1 MSDEQSDQ
9 RAAGPG
15 RRAERGV
22 APAPGRR
29 AEQSRKRRIDA
40 VVALAIV
47 LPAAVAIGL
56 GLVRDDGLPPLPT
69 SPPARAPLT
78 SSVVVCPS
86 AISEGEVSLTR
97 VPQVAGGDVSVRTA
111 PAPDGEPDLL
121 ADLPPGEDLPVVPG
135 QLTPVPDSN
144 GAVTVTGA
152 GAAAPGIVA
161 GSGER
166 IAPGECRGPSFD
178 EWFVGLGA
186 ASADRSTLELVNP
199 EAGPAVVEISLF
211 GPRGQLD
218 APDDLRSITVPGQS
232 VQAVDLSAAMPKRVD
247 FSAHLTV
254 TRGRVTAS
262 VRQTYDPL
270 GRGRVTTDFLLPQAR
285 PDTDNLLLG
294 LEPDGARQLFVHNP
308 GDDELRATVQVV
320 TADAAFTPAD
330 TEDLVVGPEQTKR
343 FALADLLPAGATKD
357 SYGVLVRTT
366 SPAAVAVRSLVE
378 DDLALFSPLP
388 SVEEPAVAVLPEG
401 AKRLLLGGA
410 ERAGLVQVSATD
422 ADGEVVA
429 EERVEVLAG
438 GVAEVALPDDA
449 VAITVQSRATPVSGT
464 VLVSG
469 AGSAPGL
476 GVVRLRDAAVYA
488 DVPVVAPE

>member
-1 MSDEQSDQ
+1 MSDEQPNEQSSE
-9 RAAGPG
+9 PG
-15 RRAERGV
+15 RRADRGA
-22 APAPGRR
+22 APAQGRR
-29 AEQSRKRRIDA
+29 AEQTRKRRIDA

-47 LPAAVAIGL
+47 LPASVAIGL
-56 GLVRDDGLPPLPT
+56 GLVQDDGLPTLPT
-69 SPPARAPLT
+69 SPPTRAQLT
-78 SSVVVCPS
+78 SSVLVCPS
-86 AISEGEVSLTR
+86 AITEGEVSLTR
-97 VPQVAGGDVSVRTA
+97 VPQVGGGDVSVRTA

-121 ADLPPGEDLPVVPG
+121 ADLPPGEDLDVVPER
-135 QLTPVPDSN
+135 LTAVPDSA
-144 GAVTVTGA
+144 GAVAVTGS
-152 GAAAPGIVA
+152 GAAAPGLVA
-161 GSGER
+161 GRGET
-166 IAPGECRGPSFD
+166 IAPAECRGPSFD

-232 VQAVDLSAAMPKRVD
+232 VQTVDLSAAMPKRVD

-262 VRQTYDPL
+262 VRQIYDPL

-285 PDTDNLLLG
+285 PATDNLLLG
-294 LEPDGARQLFVHNP
+294 LAPDGARQLFVHNP

-320 TADAAFTPAD
+320 TKDAAFTPAD
-330 TEDLVVGPEQTKR
+330 TEELIVGPEQTRR
-343 FALADLLPAGATKD
+343 FALTDVLPAGATKD
-357 SYGVLVRTT
+357 SYGLRIRTT
-366 SPAAVAVRSLVE
+366 SPAAVAVRSLVD

-388 SVEEPAVAVLPEG
+388 VVQEPAVAVLPEG

-410 ERAGLVQVSATD
+410 DRVGLVQVSAID
-422 ADGEVVA
+422 AGGELVA

-438 GVAEVALPDDA
+438 GVAEVELPDEA
-449 VAITVQSRATPVSGT
+449 VAVTVESRATPISGT

-476 GVVRLRDAAVYA
+476 GVIRLRDAAVYA